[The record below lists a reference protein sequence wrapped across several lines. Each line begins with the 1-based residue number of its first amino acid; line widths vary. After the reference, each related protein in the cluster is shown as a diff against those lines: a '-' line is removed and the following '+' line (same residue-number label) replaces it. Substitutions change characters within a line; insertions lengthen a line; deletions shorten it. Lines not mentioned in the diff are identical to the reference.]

1 MSDVRVDQ
9 QKLEALCGAIAK
21 LNGAFTPEA
30 DCYFIK
36 NPLKV
41 RSFARPG
48 KHLITDDGLRIF
60 PSILAGLKAGLFDLE
75 LKIKGQSRAGLK
87 TTDTLTN
94 LLSLY
99 GVKETAVR
107 PVVLF
112 LRRALKDE
120 AIKADTPLSY
130 FIDSTENVQEESCP
144 TQ

>member
-1 MSDVRVDQ
+1 MSDEIKVNQR
-9 QKLEALCGAIAK
+9 KLEALCGAIAK
-21 LNGAFTPEA
+21 LNCAFTPDG
-30 DCYFIK
+30 DCFFIN

-41 RSFARPG
+41 KSFARPG

-87 TTDTLTN
+87 TSDELSS

-99 GVKETAVR
+99 GVKSQESIRSIVS
-107 PVVLF
+107 F

-120 AIKADTPLSY
+120 TVRASTPLSY
-130 FIDSTENVQEESCP
+130 FVEEHTETVQEAHN
-144 TQ
+144 